1 MAPAGCHLLS
11 RANARLFTTFHLCAS
26 SRLLAWDLLCLGRPV
41 IGETFSHGTLSNR
54 LEVWV
59 DDEPL
64 LVERLQL
71 QEESSPASPNVPG
84 SALCCAIRLPMPCST
99 GCATRWR
106 RSVSTPAPA

>member
-1 MAPAGCHLLS
+1 MPGCSLPFIFAPPAGCWL
-11 RANARLFTTFHLCAS
+11 
-26 SRLLAWDLLCLGRPV
+26 DLLCLGRPV

-71 QEESSPASPNVPG
+71 QEGELSSVAERPG

-106 RSVSTPAPA
+106 RSASTPAPA

>member
-1 MAPAGCHLLS
+1 M
-11 RANARLFTTFHLCAS
+11 
-26 SRLLAWDLLCLGRPV
+26 

-71 QEESSPASPNVPG
+71 QEGELSSVAERPG

-99 GCATRWR
+99 VRDALAPLG
-106 RSVSTPAPA
+106 STPAPA